1 MDSGPGSRPP
11 GWLQPRCIEGA
22 VLAPKEAAQYV
33 RPTRTGV
40 GRGRRQHIP
49 GRVWGCFPRRG
60 HDLEPGS
67 GNVPSL
73 LEAVTCVADGTEL
86 PEIQFGK
93 LRPERTLPLEW
104 DRSYQPPVDLE
115 RLPPWLRAVAQ
126 DVDTLVLALLLT
138 ALVLLAAWL
147 VVEML
152 RTRR

>member
-1 MDSGPGSRPP
+1 
-11 GWLQPRCIEGA
+11 
-22 VLAPKEAAQYV
+22 
-33 RPTRTGV
+33 
-40 GRGRRQHIP
+40 
-49 GRVWGCFPRRG
+49 
-60 HDLEPGS
+60 
-67 GNVPSL
+67 L